1 MLLTGNEVRRT
12 GSPNLSREPPPILAQ
27 RLSITDT
34 TMHRQLCMCT
44 YNPYTIFVIVGTAG
58 YLRTAGNWVPNG
70 NLNNNSTTFWSCAR
84 LACPCRQHRYYSL
97 FCYALLNCSRFFA
110 IWNPYRFIN
119 STWVSYNFN
128 ATGSQWQFRTA
139 SLWRPRQMYRLVRWS
154 KAIIAL
160 QQASY
165 HSDPPESL
173 TASILE
179 FLKVCPTISASWLYI
194 LAISP
199 LQSALSVEQPSWIR
213 KAPIGKSHIRQ
224 IATARIPLIK

>member
-1 MLLTGNEVRRT
+1 M
-12 GSPNLSREPPPILAQ
+12 PPCI
-27 RLSITDT
+27 SIHT
-34 TMHRQLCMCT
+34 QFL
-44 YNPYTIFVIVGTAG
+44 VIVGTTG
-58 YLRTAGNWVPNG
+58 YLWTTGNCVPNG

-97 FCYALLNCSRFFA
+97 FCYALFNCSRFFA

-128 ATGSQWQFRTA
+128 ATALNGNSEQLPYDA
-139 SLWRPRQMYRLVRWS
+139 LVKCIDLFRWS

-179 FLKVCPTISASWLYI
+179 FLKVCPPQVGCTFWQFPPCSL
-194 LAISP
+194 P
-199 LQSALSVEQPSWIR
+199 CQ
-213 KAPIGKSHIRQ
+213 
-224 IATARIPLIK
+224 